1 MNIMKKQN
9 LFIATGL
16 IVTFTFLAG
25 FSIAPQE
32 KKKNIDAGRA
42 KTVKTE
48 ITFPAGKLYINP
60 EGKSFCEGFYK
71 YRKDFWEPEI
81 SYYEESENGH
91 LKIDV
96 EDDRREKNYND
107 DDENVWT
114 IAFNKD
120 VRNDMHIEMIA
131 GESKID
137 LQNCNLDRFRFEM
150 VAGETYINLRNTSV
164 PFFEFRAIAGEAEID
179 LSGKWKND
187 LDAEIR
193 GGVGELTIR
202 LPAEVGVKVSITGG
216 LGDVS
221 APGFDRHNRVYTN
234 RLYGKTK
241 ESLYVDVTG
250 GIGNVNLHMDD

>member
-1 MNIMKKQN
+1 MKKQN
-9 LFIATGL
+9 FIIATGL
-16 IVTFTFLAG
+16 IVILTLISG
-25 FSIAPQE
+25 FINMPQE
-32 KKKNIDAGRA
+32 KKKSIDSGKA

-81 SYYEESENGH
+81 SYYEESENGY

-96 EDDRREKNYND
+96 DDERREKNFND

-131 GESKID
+131 GESNID
-137 LQNCNLDRFRFEM
+137 LRDCNLDRFRIEM
-150 VAGETYINLRNTSV
+150 VAGDTYINLRNTSV

-187 LDAEIR
+187 LDAEIK
-193 GGVGELTIR
+193 GGVGELTIK
-202 LPAEVGVKVSITGG
+202 LPADVGVKVSISGG

-221 APGFDRHNRVYTN
+221 APGFDRTNRVYTN

-241 ESLYVDVTG
+241 ESLFVDVTG
-250 GIGNVNLHMDD
+250 GIGNVNLRLED

>member
-1 MNIMKKQN
+1 MTI
-9 LFIATGL
+9 L
-16 IVTFTFLAG
+16 FLAG
-25 FSIAPQE
+25 FVIAPQE
-32 KKKNIDAGRA
+32 KKKNIDAGKV
-42 KTVKTE
+42 KTVKTD

-81 SYYEESENGH
+81 SYYEESENGY

-96 EDDRREKNYND
+96 EDEGREKNYNNE
-107 DDENVWT
+107 DENVWT

-131 GESKID
+131 GESNID
-137 LQNCNLDRFRFEM
+137 LRNCNLDKFKFEM
-150 VAGETYINLRNTSV
+150 IAGESHINLRNTSV

-179 LSGKWKND
+179 LSGKWEND

-193 GGVGELTIR
+193 GGVGEITII
-202 LPAEVGVKVSITGG
+202 LPADVGVKVNITGG
-216 LGDVS
+216 LGEVS
-221 APGFDRHNRVYTN
+221 APGFDRNSRVYTN

-241 ESLYVDVTG
+241 ESLFIDVTG
-250 GIGNVNLHMDD
+250 GIGNVNLRLDD